1 MKNLILVI
9 ALLTIT
15 FKINGQ
21 TIEVDTLQQKKS
33 TQFNYKSL
41 IAPVSLIT
49 IGALGIK
56 SDSFKSFN
64 SEISEEIEE
73 HIDEKFTIDDITQY
87 APALSVYAL
96 NAVGIKGKN
105 NFRDRTII
113 LGIAYLI
120 NRPVVSGLKDLVEV
134 KRPDGSI
141 NPDSWPSGH
150 TALSFMGAEFLYQ
163 EYKDVS
169 IWYGIS
175 GYIVASGTGFFRM
188 YNNRHWLSDV
198 LAGAGVGIL
207 STKIAYWVY
216 PFIKR
221 SIFKGKNDRIV
232 MPFYNGKEYGLSLS
246 VLF

>member
-1 MKNLILVI
+1 MKNLNLVVV
-9 ALLTIT
+9 LFLIT

-21 TIEVDTLQQKKS
+21 AIKVDTLQQKKS

-49 IGALGIK
+49 IGAIGIK

-64 SEISEEIEE
+64 SEISEEIDE

-120 NRPVVSGLKDLVEV
+120 NRPAVSGLKDLVDV

-198 LAGAGVGIL
+198 IAGAGVGIL
-207 STKIAYWVY
+207 STKIAYWIY

-221 SIFKGKNDRIV
+221 NIFKGKNDRIV